1 MLAVSLL
8 RFIVMKLLVVVFTDS
23 SSGVC
28 DGNFNVLYLVLL
40 VMMMMMMMVV
50 VYSISTTTTTFHLV
64 LPVLTS
70 TCPI

>member
-1 MLAVSLL
+1 MLVVSLL

-40 VMMMMMMMVV
+40 VMMMMMMVV